1 MVVAAT
7 GFFDGVHRGHR
18 AVLEKISALAK
29 EQGDTSAVITLWPH
43 PRTVLQQDAAKFR
56 LLNSLEEKI
65 SLIKSFGIDEVF
77 TLKFD
82 KEFASQTTE
91 EYFRDYL
98 IRRLNVRTL
107 VIGYDHRV
115 GSDINQTQDEM
126 MAIARNLGINPVRVD
141 EYTENESGLV
151 ISSTK
156 IREML
161 LAGDMGTANN
171 LLGYR
176 YGVEGVVVE
185 GMKIGRGIGFPTA
198 NMRLYEPLKVLPSD
212 GVYAVWVQTSG
223 KTYRGITNIGIRP
236 TVGINNER
244 TIETHILDFDEDIYG
259 LSIKLEFVAKMRDE
273 VTFSSLD
280 NLKTQLHKDREN
292 SYLYLHESNITMR

>member
-18 AVLEKISALAK
+18 AVLDKICALATS
-29 EQGDTSAVITLWPH
+29 QGDTSAVITLWPH

-56 LLNSLEEKI
+56 LLNSIEEKI
-65 SLIKSFGIDEVF
+65 SLLKNYGIEEVH
-77 TLKFD
+77 TLPFD

-91 EYFRDYL
+91 EYFRNYL
-98 IRRLNVRTL
+98 IKKFNVRTL

-115 GSDINQTQDEM
+115 GKDTNQTQEEM
-126 MAIARNLGINPVRVD
+126 MEIARTLGITPVRVN
-141 EYTENESGLV
+141 EYMESESGLV

-161 LAGDMGTANN
+161 QLGDIESANS

-176 YGVEGVVVE
+176 YGLEGVVVE

-212 GVYAVWVQTSG
+212 GVYAVWIESSG
-223 KTYRGITNIGIRP
+223 KVYRGITNIGKRP

-244 TIETHILDFDEDIYG
+244 TIETHILNFDEDIYG
-259 LSIKLEFVAKMRDE
+259 LSIKIEFVAKMRDE
-273 VTFSSLD
+273 VAFSSLEE
-280 NLKTQLHKDREN
+280 LKSQLYKDREN
-292 SYLYLHESNITMR
+292 SYLYLHEKKIRMR

>member
-18 AVLEKISALAK
+18 AVLDKICALATS
-29 EQGDTSAVITLWPH
+29 QGDTSAVITLWPH

-56 LLNSLEEKI
+56 LLNSIEEKI
-65 SLIKSFGIDEVF
+65 SLLKNYGIEEVH
-77 TLKFD
+77 TLPFD

-91 EYFRDYL
+91 EYFRNYL
-98 IRRLNVRTL
+98 IEKFNVRTL

-115 GSDINQTQDEM
+115 GKDTNQTQEEM
-126 MAIARNLGINPVRVD
+126 MEIARTLGITPVRVN
-141 EYTENESGLV
+141 EYMESESGLV

-161 LAGDMGTANN
+161 QLGDIESANS

-176 YGVEGVVVE
+176 YGLEGVVVE

-212 GVYAVWVQTSG
+212 GVYAVWIESSG
-223 KTYRGITNIGIRP
+223 KVYRGITNIGKRP

-244 TIETHILDFDEDIYG
+244 TIETHILNFDEDIYG
-259 LSIKLEFVAKMRDE
+259 LSIKIEFVAKMRDE
-273 VTFSSLD
+273 VAFSSLEE
-280 NLKTQLHKDREN
+280 LKSQLYKDREN
-292 SYLYLHESNITMR
+292 SYLYLHEKKIRMR

>member
-273 VTFSSLD
+273 VTFSSLED
-280 NLKTQLHKDREN
+280 LKTQLHKDREN

>member
-280 NLKTQLHKDREN
+280 DLKAQLHKDKEN
-292 SYLYLHESNITMR
+292 SYLYLPENNITMR

>member
-1 MVVAAT
+1 MQQNQQKYK
-7 GFFDGVHRGHR
+7 FFFKKWVEIHTNG
-18 AVLEKISALAK
+18 
-29 EQGDTSAVITLWPH
+29 
-43 PRTVLQQDAAKFR
+43 
-56 LLNSLEEKI
+56 
-65 SLIKSFGIDEVF
+65 LIK
-77 TLKFD
+77 K
-82 KEFASQTTE
+82 
-91 EYFRDYL
+91 
-98 IRRLNVRTL
+98 
-107 VIGYDHRV
+107 VIH
-115 GSDINQTQDEM
+115 I
-126 MAIARNLGINPVRVD
+126 
-141 EYTENESGLV
+141 

-273 VTFSSLD
+273 VTFSSLED
-280 NLKTQLHKDREN
+280 LKTQLHKDREN
-292 SYLYLHESNITMR
+292 SCLYLPENNITMR

>member
-18 AVLEKISALAK
+18 AVLGKISALAK

-141 EYTENESGLV
+141 EYTENESGLI

-280 NLKTQLHKDREN
+280 DLKTQLHKDRKIPIFT
-292 SYLYLHESNITMR
+292 SLRITSQ

>member
-141 EYTENESGLV
+141 EYTENESGLI

-244 TIETHILDFDEDIYG
+244 TIETHILNFDEDIYG

-280 NLKTQLHKDREN
+280 DLKAQLHKDKEN
-292 SYLYLHESNITMR
+292 SYLYLPENNITMR

>member
-18 AVLEKISALAK
+18 AVLGKISALTK

-280 NLKTQLHKDREN
+280 DLKAQLHKDREN
-292 SYLYLHESNITMR
+292 SYLYLPENNITMR

>member
-18 AVLEKISALAK
+18 AVLEKISSLAK
-29 EQGDTSAVITLWPH
+29 EQGETSAVITLWPH

-65 SLIKSFGIDEVF
+65 ALIKSFGIDEVF

-82 KEFASQTTE
+82 KEFASQSTE
-91 EYFRDYL
+91 EYFREYL
-98 IRRLNVRTL
+98 IKRLKVKTL

-115 GSDINQTQDEM
+115 GSDINQTQEEM
-126 MAIARNLGINPVRVD
+126 MAIARELGINPVRVD

-161 LAGDMGTANN
+161 LAGDMATANN

-185 GMKIGRGIGFPTA
+185 GMKIGRAIGFPTA

-244 TIETHILDFDEDIYG
+244 TIETHILDFNEDIYG

-280 NLKTQLHKDREN
+280 DLKAQLHKDRDN
-292 SYLYLHESNITMR
+292 SYLYLSDNNITMR

>member
-18 AVLEKISALAK
+18 AVLDKICALASS
-29 EQGDTSAVITLWPH
+29 QGDTSAVITLWPH

-56 LLNSLEEKI
+56 LLNSIEEKI
-65 SLIKSFGIDEVF
+65 SLLKNYGIEEVY
-77 TLKFD
+77 TLPFD

-91 EYFRDYL
+91 EYFRNYL
-98 IRRLNVRTL
+98 IKKFNVRTL
-107 VIGYDHRV
+107 VVGYDHRV
-115 GSDINQTQDEM
+115 GKDINQTQEEM
-126 MAIARNLGINPVRVD
+126 MEIARTLGITPVRVN
-141 EYTENESGLV
+141 EYMESESGLV

-161 LAGDMGTANN
+161 QLGDIESANS

-176 YGVEGVVVE
+176 YGLEGVVVE

-212 GVYAVWVQTSG
+212 GVYAVWIESSG
-223 KTYRGITNIGIRP
+223 KVYRGITNIGKRP

-244 TIETHILDFDEDIYG
+244 TIETHILNFDEDIYG
-259 LSIKLEFVAKMRDE
+259 LSIKVEFVAKMRDE
-273 VTFSSLD
+273 VAFSSLEE
-280 NLKTQLHKDREN
+280 LKSQLYKDREN
-292 SYLYLHESNITMR
+292 SYLYLHEKNIRMR

>member
-259 LSIKLEFVAKMRDE
+259 LSIKLVFVAKMRDE
-273 VTFSSLD
+273 VTFSSLED
-280 NLKTQLHKDREN
+280 LKTQLHKDREN

>member
-18 AVLEKISALAK
+18 AVLDKICALATS
-29 EQGDTSAVITLWPH
+29 QGDTSAVITLWPH

-56 LLNSLEEKI
+56 LLNSIEEKI
-65 SLIKSFGIDEVF
+65 SLLKNYGIEEVH
-77 TLKFD
+77 TLPFD

-91 EYFRDYL
+91 EYFRNYL
-98 IRRLNVRTL
+98 IKKFNVRTL

-115 GSDINQTQDEM
+115 GKDTNQTQEEM
-126 MAIARNLGINPVRVD
+126 MEIARTLGITPVRVN
-141 EYTENESGLV
+141 EYMESESGLV

-161 LAGDMGTANN
+161 QLGDIESANT

-176 YGVEGVVVE
+176 YGLEGVVVE

-212 GVYAVWVQTSG
+212 GVYAVWIESSG
-223 KTYRGITNIGIRP
+223 KVYRGITNIGKRP

-244 TIETHILDFDEDIYG
+244 TIETHILNFDEDIYG
-259 LSIKLEFVAKMRDE
+259 LSIKIEFVAKMRDE
-273 VTFSSLD
+273 VAFSSLEE
-280 NLKTQLHKDREN
+280 LKSQLYKDREN
-292 SYLYLHESNITMR
+292 SYLYLHEKKIRMR

>member
-18 AVLEKISALAK
+18 AVLEKISAHAK

-141 EYTENESGLV
+141 EYTENESGLI

-280 NLKTQLHKDREN
+280 DLKAQLHKDKEN
-292 SYLYLHESNITMR
+292 SYLYLPENNITMR

>member
-280 NLKTQLHKDREN
+280 DLKAQLHKDREN
-292 SYLYLHESNITMR
+292 SYLYLPENNITMR

>member
-18 AVLEKISALAK
+18 AVLGKISALAK

-141 EYTENESGLV
+141 EYTENESGLI

-273 VTFSSLD
+273 LTFSSLD
-280 NLKTQLHKDREN
+280 DLKAQLHKDREN
-292 SYLYLHESNITMR
+292 SYLYLPENNITMR

>member
-141 EYTENESGLV
+141 EYTENESGLI

-280 NLKTQLHKDREN
+280 DLKAQLHKDKEN
-292 SYLYLHESNITMR
+292 SYLYLPENNITMR

>member
-7 GFFDGVHRGHR
+7 GFFVGVHRGHR

-223 KTYRGITNIGIRP
+223 KTYRGITNIGIRA
-236 TVGINNER
+236 TVGINNGR
-244 TIETHILDFDEDIYG
+244 TIETHILDFDEDI
-259 LSIKLEFVAKMRDE
+259 
-273 VTFSSLD
+273 
-280 NLKTQLHKDREN
+280 
-292 SYLYLHESNITMR
+292 

>member
-126 MAIARNLGINPVRVD
+126 MAIARNLGLNPVRVD
-141 EYTENESGLV
+141 EYTENESGLI

-280 NLKTQLHKDREN
+280 DLKTQLHKDREN

>member
-18 AVLEKISALAK
+18 AVLGKISALAK

-259 LSIKLEFVAKMRDE
+259 LSIKLEFVAKMRNE

-280 NLKTQLHKDREN
+280 DLKAQLHKDREN
-292 SYLYLHESNITMR
+292 SYLYLPENNITMR

>member
-7 GFFDGVHRGHR
+7 GFFDGVHRGHS

-141 EYTENESGLV
+141 EYTENESGLI

-236 TVGINNER
+236 TVGINKER

-280 NLKTQLHKDREN
+280 DLKAQLHKDREN
-292 SYLYLHESNITMR
+292 SYLYLPENNITMR

>member
-91 EYFRDYL
+91 EYFRDSL

-141 EYTENESGLV
+141 EYTENESGLI

-280 NLKTQLHKDREN
+280 DLKAQLHKDREN
-292 SYLYLHESNITMR
+292 SYLYLPENNITMR

>member
-98 IRRLNVRTL
+98 IRRLNVTTL

-259 LSIKLEFVAKMRDE
+259 LSIKLEFVAKMRYE

-280 NLKTQLHKDREN
+280 DLKAQLHKDSEN
-292 SYLYLHESNITMR
+292 SYLYLPENNITMR

>member
-18 AVLEKISALAK
+18 AVLDKICALATS
-29 EQGDTSAVITLWPH
+29 QGDTSAVITLWPH

-56 LLNSLEEKI
+56 LLNSIEEKI
-65 SLIKSFGIDEVF
+65 SLLKNYGIEEVH
-77 TLKFD
+77 TLPFD

-91 EYFRDYL
+91 EYFRNYL
-98 IRRLNVRTL
+98 IKKFNVRTL

-115 GSDINQTQDEM
+115 GKDTNQTQEEM
-126 MAIARNLGINPVRVD
+126 MEIARTLGITPVRVN
-141 EYTENESGLV
+141 EYMESESGLV

-161 LAGDMGTANN
+161 QLGDVESANS

-176 YGVEGVVVE
+176 YGLEGVVVE

-212 GVYAVWVQTSG
+212 GVYAVWIESSG
-223 KTYRGITNIGIRP
+223 KVYRGITNIGKRP

-244 TIETHILDFDEDIYG
+244 TIETHILNFDEDIYG
-259 LSIKLEFVAKMRDE
+259 LSIKIEFVAKMRDE
-273 VTFSSLD
+273 VAFSSLEE
-280 NLKTQLHKDREN
+280 LKSQLYKDREN
-292 SYLYLHESNITMR
+292 SYLYLHEKKIRMR

>member
-65 SLIKSFGIDEVF
+65 SLIKPFGIDEVF

-98 IRRLNVRTL
+98 IRRINVRTL

-141 EYTENESGLV
+141 EYTENESGLI

-273 VTFSSLD
+273 VTFSSLED
-280 NLKTQLHKDREN
+280 LKTQLHKDREN
-292 SYLYLHESNITMR
+292 SYLYLHENNITMR

>member
-141 EYTENESGLV
+141 EYTENESGLI

-273 VTFSSLD
+273 VTFSSLED
-280 NLKTQLHKDREN
+280 LKTQLLKDRGN
-292 SYLYLHESNITMR
+292 SYLYLPENNITMR

>member
-141 EYTENESGLV
+141 EYTENESGLI

-223 KTYRGITNIGIRP
+223 KAYRGITNIGIRP

-280 NLKTQLHKDREN
+280 DLKAQLHKDREN
-292 SYLYLHESNITMR
+292 SYLYLPENNITMR

>member
-18 AVLEKISALAK
+18 AVLGKISALAK

-280 NLKTQLHKDREN
+280 DLKAQLHKDKEN
-292 SYLYLHESNITMR
+292 SYLYLPENNITMR

>member
-141 EYTENESGLV
+141 EYTENESGLI

-161 LAGDMGTANN
+161 LAGDMGIANN

-280 NLKTQLHKDREN
+280 DLKAQLHKDREN
-292 SYLYLHESNITMR
+292 SYLYLPENNITMR

>member
-18 AVLEKISALAK
+18 AVLGKISALAK

-280 NLKTQLHKDREN
+280 DLKAQLHKDREN
-292 SYLYLHESNITMR
+292 SYLYLPENNITMR

>member
-18 AVLEKISALAK
+18 AVLDKICALASS
-29 EQGDTSAVITLWPH
+29 QGDTSAVITLWPH

-56 LLNSLEEKI
+56 LLNSIEEKI
-65 SLIKSFGIDEVF
+65 SLLKNYGIEEVY
-77 TLKFD
+77 TLPFD

-91 EYFRDYL
+91 EYFRNYL
-98 IRRLNVRTL
+98 IKKFNVRTL
-107 VIGYDHRV
+107 VVGYDHRV
-115 GSDINQTQDEM
+115 GKDINQTQEEM
-126 MAIARNLGINPVRVD
+126 MEIARTLGITPVRVN
-141 EYTENESGLV
+141 EYMESESGLV

-161 LAGDMGTANN
+161 QLGDIESANS

-176 YGVEGVVVE
+176 YGLEGVVVE

-212 GVYAVWVQTSG
+212 GVYAVWIESSG
-223 KTYRGITNIGIRP
+223 KVYRGITNIGKRP

-244 TIETHILDFDEDIYG
+244 TIETHILNFDEDIYG
-259 LSIKLEFVAKMRDE
+259 LSIKVEFVAKMRDE
-273 VTFSSLD
+273 VAFSSLEE
-280 NLKTQLHKDREN
+280 LKSQLYKDREN
-292 SYLYLHESNITMR
+292 SYLYLHEKKIRMR

>member
-18 AVLEKISALAK
+18 AVLGKISALAK

-141 EYTENESGLV
+141 EYTENESGLI

-280 NLKTQLHKDREN
+280 DLKAQLHKDKEN
-292 SYLYLHESNITMR
+292 SYLYLPENNITMR